1 LLVLN
6 YIKLLFSLFLKAT
19 ESDGWG
25 CVCHAHNL
33 NKQTLYSCT
42 HLGAVR
48 FKSYVKKI
56 INFTNFQI
64 TSLPPPPPHTHTIW
78 AAGLGAYGQQG
89 GDQER
94 PVGDVQVG
102 VLVR

>member
-1 LLVLN
+1 MPLLVLN

-25 CVCHAHNL
+25 CMCHAHNL

-48 FKSYVKKI
+48 FKSYVTKRM
-56 INFTNFQI
+56 NFTKFQI
-64 TSLPPPPPHTHTIW
+64 TPPPPPHTPS
-78 AAGLGAYGQQG
+78 GLL
-89 GDQER
+89 DWEHMDSR
-94 PVGDVQVG
+94 EVTKKDL
-102 VLVR
+102 LVMFR